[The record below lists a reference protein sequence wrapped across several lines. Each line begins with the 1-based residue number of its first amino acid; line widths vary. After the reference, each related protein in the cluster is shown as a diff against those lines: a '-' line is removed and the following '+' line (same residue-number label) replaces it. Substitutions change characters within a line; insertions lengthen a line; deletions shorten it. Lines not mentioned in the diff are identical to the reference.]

1 MSVSDSLD
9 DDEGDAPPLPAL
21 APPASILPP
30 PIHAKLSQK
39 KLYYMPTAK
48 HRLVACKLSG
58 IFDEVTRM
66 RAGGLNVLVYPLNPF
81 HSPGKGDAT
90 LQIRDVF
97 EERSSGNIGVDVREA
112 KKDGCYYNLGLC
124 ELFGIVNAA
133 EEAAGELCT
142 PNMGV
147 VVASTQCGDAAKFF
161 VKLALASAKST
172 AAAKRFK
179 ARPSSSKPKA
189 GHLVEFVDLYK
200 KTPTDARRQRLEDY
214 YYETLQDV

>member
-9 DDEGDAPPLPAL
+9 GDEGDAPPLPAL
-21 APPASILPP
+21 VPPASILPP

-39 KLYYMPTAK
+39 KLYDVPTAK

-66 RAGGLNVLVYPLNPF
+66 RAGGLNVLVYPLNVF
-81 HSPGKGDAT
+81 HVPGRRDAT
-90 LQIRDVF
+90 LQVRDVF
-97 EERSSGNIGVDVREA
+97 EERRSGNIHVDVMEA
-112 KKDGCYYNLGLC
+112 KKDGRYYNLGLC

-147 VVASTQCGDAAKFF
+147 VVASAHCGDAAKFF
-161 VKLALASAKST
+161 VKLVLASAKST

-200 KTPTDARRQRLEDY
+200 KTPTDARRQQLEY
-214 YYETLQDV
+214 YYFQALQTI